1 MSEVECK
8 IFLKDG
14 SDNNF
19 MVGSQLDFD
28 EKTFAENSQNF
39 PDYQSARIR
48 YDELTA
54 SFPHCGRHD
63 EIEEDLQKAIAAS
76 ELKTE

>member
-39 PDYQSARIR
+39 PI
-48 YDELTA
+48 
-54 SFPHCGRHD
+54 
-63 EIEEDLQKAIAAS
+63 S
-76 ELKTE
+76 ESPL